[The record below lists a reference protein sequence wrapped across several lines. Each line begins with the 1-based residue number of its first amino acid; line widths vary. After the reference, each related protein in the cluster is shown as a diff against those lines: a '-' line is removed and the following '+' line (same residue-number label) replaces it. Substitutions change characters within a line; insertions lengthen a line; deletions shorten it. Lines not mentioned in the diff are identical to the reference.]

1 MNFYLLLLLFDTL
14 MVLFLT
20 YAMVR
25 LDKKCWDLLGVIKG
39 MHEKIKELEKKVG
52 LVYSDI

>member
-1 MNFYLLLLLFDTL
+1 MNIYMALLLFDTL
-14 MVLFLT
+14 AILFLT
-20 YAMVR
+20 YAMAR

-52 LVYSDI
+52 LVHSDI